1 MVAVVARSEDPAPL
15 ARSLAN
21 RALACTYADLDAAT
35 VAKVKTCLRDFIGC
49 ACETFE
55 LPWARQAR
63 AAVGFGAAEGAS
75 VIGCAAAATPGDA
88 AFANAVM
95 GHGLVREDM
104 HAGSISHLGIV
115 VLPALLA
122 QAETHRVSGED
133 FIAAVVVG
141 YEAGGRLGRALLD
154 KDVARIHR
162 PTGITGPLAAALA
175 GAHLRGLAPEA
186 ATSALALAANACAG
200 FNQWAHTGG
209 SEMFFQA
216 GLAARNAVTAVDLA
230 VAGAFASPDALEGEA
245 GLFAALGRRERAQ
258 GVRLF
263 DGAPEI
269 LAVYH
274 KPVPACNFAQTATVA
289 AADLVAQGGF
299 TPADIAA
306 IEVRVPLAGARYPG
320 CDARGPFE
328 HVLQGKMSIQFNVA
342 ATLVS
347 GTAGEHNFALLD
359 DAAVRGLIAR
369 TTLTVDDALT
379 AAYPGAQ
386 GAEVALT
393 LHDGRA
399 LRRRLDDV
407 SFASADEVRARF
419 LAALTAAFGAAH
431 AAAVDTAIESLDSLA
446 DAGALPRLLRRA
458 RGA

>member
-1 MVAVVARSEDPAPL
+1 MVAVIAPSKTEAPL
-15 ARSLAN
+15 ARVLAE
-21 RALACTYADLDAAT
+21 RALACAYVELDAAT

-49 ACETFE
+49 ACETFD

-63 AAVGFGAAEGAS
+63 AAVSFDVPRGAS
-75 VIGCAAAATPGDA
+75 VIGCEAGATTGDA

-122 QAETHRVSGED
+122 QAETRAVAGAE
-133 FIAAVVVG
+133 FIAATVVG

-162 PTGITGPLAAALA
+162 PTGVTGPLAAALA
-175 GAHLRGLAPEA
+175 GARLRGLAPDA

-230 VAGAFASPDALEGEA
+230 AAGAFASPDALEGEA
-245 GLFAALGRRERAQ
+245 GLFAALGRQARAA

-289 AADLVAQGGF
+289 AADLVAGGAF
-299 TPADIAA
+299 TAADIAA

-320 CDARGPFE
+320 CDARGPFA

-347 GTAGEHNFALLD
+347 GAAGEHNFALLD

-386 GAEVALT
+386 GAEVVLT

-407 SFASADEVRARF
+407 RFASADEVRARF
-419 LAALTAAFGAAH
+419 QAALTDAFGAEH
-431 AAAVDTAIESLDSLA
+431 AAAVDAAIESLDSLA

-458 RGA
+458 RRA